1 MRSYDF
7 QGAFEEYM
15 RAYRDSTQ
23 AGPPDIRT
31 MSGDDLLMKS
41 ARAMQMADN
50 WRAQVG
56 TWERLGNS
64 LGRRLEEEDSTSSKG
79 ASSDAYETPVGR
91 ELFGQFNV
99 ISDRE
104 WAELD
109 DCPDE
114 CGSGC
119 IDRRKQAWAYEW
131 AAETAAATAN
141 PADAARLF
149 RRAGWAWEKAL
160 HYGMARVPAQS
171 DTDAPRG
178 QEASSKAPE
187 SEKRLERAAACYT
200 RAAAN
205 AARTTR
211 RATRTMIA
219 TRPWCPACQRDKT
232 TENGCPRNHADATVL
247 LPEEDRPATDVDRLL
262 RVWQGIAKIRQTRS
276 REDAE
281 RKFDLPLGSPAAA
294 SRNGNRADDLTEGL
308 HQLALIQGLLAG
320 HGARHE
326 ARAIYRQR
334 QRMEM
339 GYYRSHARVRYLRK
353 WTGYV
358 FSWNGSS
365 LPRLL
370 GSLALLYLVLLP
382 LIWLVVW
389 LWTGLPKPENSA
401 SFGPAPLEAVIFSLS
416 SMVTLSNGHFAAGG
430 WAVNLLQACHAVSA
444 YFALGYSL
452 YVAQRAYT
460 V

>member
-1 MRSYDF
+1 
-7 QGAFEEYM
+7 M
-15 RAYRDSTQ
+15 RAHRDDTERR
-23 AGPPDIRT
+23 PPDLRT

-41 ARAMQMADN
+41 ARAMQMAEN

-64 LGRRLEEEDSTSSKG
+64 VGHRLDNG
-79 ASSDAYETPVGR
+79 DAPPTEGTVPDPYETPVGR
-91 ELFGQFNV
+91 ELFSQFNV

-109 DCPDE
+109 ECPPDCHA
-114 CGSGC
+114 GC
-119 IDRRKQAWAYEW
+119 VDRRRQAYAYEW
-131 AAETAAATAN
+131 AAETAAATSN
-141 PADAARLF
+141 SADAARLF

-160 HYGMARVPAQS
+160 HYGATPVPTRA
-171 DTDAPRG
+171 
-178 QEASSKAPE
+178 EADGPEGSETAGESAE
-187 SEKRLERAAACYT
+187 SEKRLERAAACYS

-211 RATRTMIA
+211 RATRAMIS

-232 TENGCPRNHADATVL
+232 TESGCRHGDWHAMAGA
-247 LPEEDRPATDVDRLL
+247 PEEDRPGTDVDRLR
-262 RVWQGIAKIRQTRS
+262 RVWRRIAEIRRASDPENADGGVKPQAPPGGR
-276 REDAE
+276 
-281 RKFDLPLGSPAAA
+281 PAAA
-294 SRNGNRADDLTEGL
+294 PRRRDRADDLAEGL
-308 HQLALIQGLLAG
+308 QQLSLIQGLLAG

-326 ARAIYRQR
+326 ARAIYRER

-339 GYYRSHARVRYLRK
+339 DHLRSRARSRHLRK
-353 WTGYV
+353 WIGYV

-370 GSLALLYLVLLP
+370 TSLTLLYLVFLP
-382 LIWLVVW
+382 LAWLLVW
-389 LWTGLPKPENSA
+389 SWNGVPRPDDSA
-401 SFGPAPLEAVIFSLS
+401 GFGPAPIEAVIFSLS
-416 SMVTLSNGHFAAGG
+416 SMVTLSNGHFAPGG
-430 WAVNLLQACHAVSA
+430 WVVNLLQACHAVSA

-452 YVAQRAYT
+452 YVAQRAYS